1 MRKHILLIP
10 IILIY
15 LLIGVLFVFYTPAWQ
30 APDEPAHYNYI
41 RQLAAGRLPVIEAG
55 DYDQDYLMEVVF
67 ISAFAPQYSLESI
80 EYEDWQPPLY
90 YLLQTPNYLVS
101 GGSLTAMRLFSLVL
115 GSGVVILAYALVY
128 RLAPEEQWLALT
140 TAVFVAF
147 LPQHMAMISS
157 ANNDALAELLLA
169 AILFMLVVIGQSER
183 FRTRDYIVLGV
194 LLGLGYLTKGTVYP
208 ISGTVGLLLIWHL
221 WREWGQLIKAGL
233 LVFVPAF
240 LLGALWWIRNI
251 AVYGGLDFLGK
262 AAHDSV
268 VIGQPRTAEW
278 VAQYGLEDTL
288 GRFVQTTFNSFW
300 GQFGWMTVPM
310 TYPSWLYP
318 LLWLFTGAAL
328 AGLIAAAFSGRRT
341 LAKHLL
347 AILVM
352 LTLFALTL
360 SVHVVYN
367 LTFVQHQGRY
377 LFPALIPIALGLA
390 VGLGLWFRP
399 LRRRWPHIVFA
410 IPTGLAVALIA
421 LDLYALFRVIV
432 PALA

>member
-10 IILIY
+10 IVIIY
-15 LLIGVLFVFYTPAWQ
+15 LMIGVLFITYTPAWQ

-41 RQLAAGRLPVIEAG
+41 RQLAEGRLPVIEAG
-55 DYDQDYLMEVVF
+55 DYDQDYLVEVVF
-67 ISAFAPQYSLESI
+67 VSGFAPQYSIEPI

-90 YLLQTPNYLVS
+90 YLLQTPIYVVNN
-101 GGSLTAMRLFSLVL
+101 GSLAAMRLFSLLL
-115 GSGVVILAYALVY
+115 GAGVIILAYALVLK
-128 RLAPEEQWLALT
+128 LAPQEQWLALT

-147 LPQHMAMISS
+147 LPQHMAILSS

-169 AILFMLVVIGQSER
+169 AILYMLVVIGQAES
-183 FRTRDYIVLGV
+183 FRARDYLALGIF
-194 LLGLGYLTKGTVYP
+194 LGLGYLTKGTVYP
-208 ISGTVGLLLIWHL
+208 ISAVVILVLIWHF
-221 WREWGQLIKAGL
+221 WQEWQPLIKAGL
-233 LVFVPAF
+233 LVFIPAF
-240 LLGALWWIRNI
+240 LLGSLWWIRNI
-251 AVYGGLDFLGK
+251 VVYGGLDILGK

-268 VIGQPRTAEW
+268 VVGQPRTAEW
-278 VAQYGLEDTL
+278 IAQYGLADTM

-318 LLWLFTGAAL
+318 LLWLFTGIAL
-328 AGLIAAAFSGRRT
+328 AGLIVTFFSERRS
-341 LAKHLL
+341 LSQHKLP
-347 AILVM
+347 ILVL
-352 LTLFALTL
+352 LTLFLLTL
-360 SVHVVYN
+360 GVHVVYN

-399 LRRRWPHIVFA
+399 LRRRWPAVVYA
-410 IPTGLAVALIA
+410 IPAGLALALIA